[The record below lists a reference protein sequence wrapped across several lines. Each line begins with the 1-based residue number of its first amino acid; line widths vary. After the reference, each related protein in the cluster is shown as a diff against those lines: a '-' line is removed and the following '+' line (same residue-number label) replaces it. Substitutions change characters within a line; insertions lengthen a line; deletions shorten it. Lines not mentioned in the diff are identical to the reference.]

1 MLELYAKNPKQLDIC
16 LRLLYAEKIDFTVS
30 VREDHKGKVF
40 YAVTVDLDTEDA
52 RIAIKEKYRLMTQ

>member
-40 YAVTVDLDTEDA
+40 YAIMVNLDNDDD
-52 RIAIKEKYRLMTQ
+52 RIAIREKYRLMTQ

>member
-40 YAVTVDLDTEDA
+40 YTVTVDLDTEDA